1 MSLSRRDVWTQ
12 RLARYRASSLTVK
25 EFCRRERVSV
35 PCFYQWKKRLAE
47 ASCRPTFVPVSLPAA
62 SPAPVVIKLPGGAEV
77 RIDPAAQPATF
88 QNVLAAIIA
97 QAPEGLDR

>member
-1 MSLSRRDVWTQ
+1 MSLSRRDAWLQ

-47 ASCRPTFVPVSLPAA
+47 TSCRPTFVPVSLPAS

-77 RIDPAAQPATF
+77 RIDPGAQPATF
-88 QNVLAAIIA
+88 QNVLVAVIA
-97 QAPEGLDR
+97 ETSKDLER